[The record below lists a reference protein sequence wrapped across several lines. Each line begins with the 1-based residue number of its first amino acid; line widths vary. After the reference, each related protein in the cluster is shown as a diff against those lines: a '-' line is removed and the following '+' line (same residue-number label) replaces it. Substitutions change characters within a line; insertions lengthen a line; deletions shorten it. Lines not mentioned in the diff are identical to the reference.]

1 MQGTLYWIVFVIL
14 KVKSTHTI
22 IYVSENS
29 GLSLIKVNFNVVNNN
44 YEFLNIY
51 LEWCFCFPKICVSS
65 FECFPI
71 KLTFLVGVFKHIFKI
86 CLDTNTNLKLFFLS
100 VSFYASSK

>member
-1 MQGTLYWIVFVIL
+1 MQGTLYKIVFVIL

-29 GLSLIKVNFNVVNNN
+29 GLSLIKVNFNVVDNN

-51 LEWCFCFPKICVSS
+51 LE
-65 FECFPI
+65 
-71 KLTFLVGVFKHIFKI
+71 
-86 CLDTNTNLKLFFLS
+86 
-100 VSFYASSK
+100 